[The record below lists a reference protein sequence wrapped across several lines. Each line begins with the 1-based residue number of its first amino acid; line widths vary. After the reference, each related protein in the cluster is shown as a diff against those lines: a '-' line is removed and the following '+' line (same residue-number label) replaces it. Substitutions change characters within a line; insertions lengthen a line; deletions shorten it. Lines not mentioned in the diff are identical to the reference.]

1 MAAMNK
7 YTISYKNSPTVD
19 LCFLF
24 LTYYTQIEAA
34 QNKKKKSAH
43 SITLKGKEIFHTR
56 AQCETEPAV
65 AVSAFTRL
73 QQCVWTQKE
82 GNMLYSSLVI

>member
-34 QNKKKKSAH
+34 QNKKKKVCTQH
-43 SITLKGKEIFHTR
+43 YTQRKGNLSHEST
-56 AQCETEPAV
+56 
-65 AVSAFTRL
+65 
-73 QQCVWTQKE
+73 
-82 GNMLYSSLVI
+82 M